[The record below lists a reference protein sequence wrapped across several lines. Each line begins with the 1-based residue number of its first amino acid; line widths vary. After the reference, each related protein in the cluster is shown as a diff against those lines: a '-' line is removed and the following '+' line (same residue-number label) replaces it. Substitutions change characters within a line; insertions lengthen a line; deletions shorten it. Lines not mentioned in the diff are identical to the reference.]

1 MDNLMLICFGIFLLA
16 LIVLDIVMII
26 SLLKPGDERK
36 QLIVWKASA
45 FTLLVAVFGL
55 VIDIIEAIVK
65 VEAMVINPFIKLS
78 VIAMIYCISLLAFKK
93 SMVID
98 DEKHNQ
104 GKKKR
109 TRIITRRISKKMRG
123 FQTNS

>member
-78 VIAMIYCISLLAFKK
+78 VIAMIYC
-93 SMVID
+93 MVID

>member
-1 MDNLMLICFGIFLLA
+1 MDNLRLICFGIFLLA
-16 LIVLDIVMII
+16 LIALDIVMII

-65 VEAMVINPFIKLS
+65 VEAMAINPFIKLS

-93 SMVID
+93 
-98 DEKHNQ
+98 KH
-104 GKKKR
+104 GD
-109 TRIITRRISKKMRG
+109 
-123 FQTNS
+123 

>member
-65 VEAMVINPFIKLS
+65 VEAMVINPFYK
-78 VIAMIYCISLLAFKK
+78 AQCYCNDLLYIS
-93 SMVID
+93 S
-98 DEKHNQ
+98 
-104 GKKKR
+104 
-109 TRIITRRISKKMRG
+109 G
-123 FQTNS
+123 FQEKYD

>member
-16 LIVLDIVMII
+16 LIALDIVMII

-65 VEAMVINPFIKLS
+65 VEAMAINPFYKTQRYCNDLR
-78 VIAMIYCISLLAFKK
+78 CISLLAFKK
-93 SMVID
+93 
-98 DEKHNQ
+98 KHGN
-104 GKKKR
+104 
-109 TRIITRRISKKMRG
+109 
-123 FQTNS
+123 